1 MATYNAFISYSH
13 ARDKAIASALQS
25 VLQRLGKAWYERRSL
40 RVFRD
45 DTSLSA
51 TPHLWPTI
59 EVALGHSDFFILLA
73 SPEAALSPWVNRE
86 VEYWLENKGTE
97 TLLIAV
103 TQGPLTWDANT
114 GDFTWNESTPLPS
127 VLKGRFSNEP
137 KWVDL
142 RDYRAGANTHDHR
155 FLELVADFS
164 AAIHGVPK
172 EDILSQEV
180 HQQRRALLL
189 AWSTAALLLTLV
201 GITAWY
207 WNSAVAERKIAET
220 ERNHA
225 QQSQLKAEKN
235 YASAKSTVD
244 RLIYNITQTIELSQG
259 IRIDTVTHL
268 LDAAKTTLD
277 KLIDDN
283 PDDFDL
289 KASESSLLDEF
300 AKFYVAGGDLPRAAT
315 LASQNVA
322 INQDLVNHDLAN
334 AGFAVSQIQALVRLG
349 QVRFQTG
356 AFVEAEKLFEE
367 ALRARDAVVA
377 HYPLDQRGDAPAA
390 SASLFLG
397 VMRFNRGDIS
407 NAKSSFDN
415 ALTLARGGDFK
426 NEGFVRG
433 IQMLSLINQGSIY
446 LRSKDV
452 DSAKRVLNDAV
463 NLGRSAANA
472 NPDNFILSALTAG
485 AIGAMGDLAVSTNN
499 IELAREAYKD
509 AIELIQNQLTL
520 DAGNTQLK
528 AFAAQLQFKAN
539 KLNADHSNQA
549 AGGNSDQDH
558 RIEILRAAV
567 DQDPTNIDSRYNLA
581 QALESMGDRE
591 MQDGNLVDARK
602 SYEEESQLAQELVTQ
617 PPDNV
622 TWQLLLTRSYEKS
635 GDVNL
640 RLQNPSNAL
649 ASYEKEVKTTRAGVS
664 EWPDRIEWRALLS
677 VSLTKLGD
685 ARQSTDDVN
694 GAIAAYEEAVT
705 AARNLISIDQQN
717 LNWQRLLVI
726 GLDKLGGAK
735 SAARQLQEAAA
746 LYEEEIQIS
755 KSNSEHDSAGQD
767 WKYLLAN
774 ALEHKG
780 DVYVEL
786 SIPVTAQV
794 AYEEEIQLAK
804 SVVERQ
810 PSNYDWV
817 RQLAAS
823 LELLGDVH
831 LSTGNVKEA
840 QDAYEAGISNARAMI
855 DHDPRNA
862 QSQRVLASG
871 LDKLAHANSGRSPI
885 KEIEK
890 LYLEE
895 IEICRGVLSGS
906 QNDEDWGGRLDNTL
920 EALADLKRADGDS
933 EGARAAYQEEA
944 DIARSFKDKSPTNA
958 FWHRRFVT
966 AQLNLGDIH
975 FRNTGD
981 PDSAAAFYREGLAA
995 ARELAALD
1003 PSDALWQKDLVLA
1016 LWRDAQLK
1024 QWQSDSLKAREL
1036 SLEALAIAEHLERE
1050 NLLGDQAKQWPEILR
1065 KEFFISSSNRR

>member
-59 EVALGHSDFFILLA
+59 EVALRHSDFFILLA

-103 TQGPLTWDANT
+103 TQGSLTWDAKT

-142 RDYRAGANTHDHR
+142 RDYRARADTHDHK
-155 FLELVADFS
+155 FLELVADFA

-180 HQQRRALLL
+180 RQQRRALLL
-189 AWSTAALLLTLV
+189 AWSTAAVLLALV

-235 YASAKSTVD
+235 YASAKGTVD

-259 IRIDTVTHL
+259 IRIDTVTRL
-268 LDAAKTTLD
+268 LDAAKTTID

-289 KASESSLLDEF
+289 KASEATMLDEF
-300 AKFYVAGGDLPRAAT
+300 AKFYVAASDLPRAAT
-315 LASQNVA
+315 LASQSVA
-322 INQDLVNHDLAN
+322 INQDLVKHDPAN

-349 QVRFQTG
+349 QIRFQTG
-356 AFVEAEKLFEE
+356 AFGEAEKLFEE
-367 ALRARDAVVA
+367 ALRARDALVA

-407 NAKSSFDN
+407 DAKSSFDT
-415 ALTLARGGDFK
+415 ALTLARGGGFK
-426 NEGFVRG
+426 NEGFIQG

-463 NLGRSAANA
+463 NLGHSAASA
-472 NPDNFILSALTAG
+472 SPDNFILSALTAG
-485 AIGAMGDLAVSTNN
+485 AIGAMGDLAFSTNN
-499 IELAREAYKD
+499 IELAREAYKE

-520 DAGNTQLK
+520 DPGNMQLK
-528 AFAAQLQFKAN
+528 SFAAQLQFKAN
-539 KLNADHSNQA
+539 KLNVDHSNQA

-558 RIEILRAAV
+558 TVEILRAAV
-567 DQDPTNIDSRYNLA
+567 DRDPASVDSRYNLA
-581 QALESMGDRE
+581 QTVESMGDRE
-591 MQDGNLVDARK
+591 MQDGNFVGAKK
-602 SYEEESQLAQELVTQ
+602 SYEEQTQLAQGLVTQ
-617 PPDNV
+617 APDNIA
-622 TWQLLLTRSYEKS
+622 WQLLLARSYEKR
-635 GDVNL
+635 GDVSL
-640 RLQNPSNAL
+640 RLQNPSDAL
-649 ASYEKEVKTTRAGVS
+649 VSYEKEVKATRAGVS
-664 EWPDRIEWRALLS
+664 EWPDRTEWHALLS
-677 VSLTKLGD
+677 ISLTKLGD
-685 ARQSTDDVN
+685 ARQSTVDID
-694 GAIAAYEEAVT
+694 GAIAAYEKAVSAT
-705 AARNLISIDQQN
+705 RTLISIDQQN
-717 LNWQRLLVI
+717 LDWQRLLII
-726 GLDKLGGAK
+726 GLDKLGSAK

-746 LYEEEIQIS
+746 LFEEEIQIS
-755 KSNSEHDSAGQD
+755 KSNSEHESENQD

-780 DVYVEL
+780 NVTVEL
-786 SIPVTAQV
+786 SIPATAQA
-794 AYEEEIQLAK
+794 AYEEEIQLAQ
-804 SVVERQ
+804 SVIEKQ
-810 PSNYDWV
+810 PSNSIWV

-831 LSTGNVKEA
+831 LSTGHLREA
-840 QDAYEAGISNARAMI
+840 QNAYEAGISNARALVS
-855 DHDPRNA
+855 HDPRNSD
-862 QSQRVLASG
+862 SQRILASG
-871 LDKLAHANSGRSPI
+871 LDKLAHANSSNSPV

-895 IEICRGVLSGS
+895 IEIFRGVLSGS
-906 QNDEDWGGRLDNTL
+906 QDDEDWNGRLDNTL

-1003 PSDALWQKDLVLA
+1003 PSDALWQKDLILA
-1016 LWRDAQLK
+1016 LWRNAQLK

-1050 NLLGDQAKQWPEILR
+1050 NLLGDQAKRWPEILR
-1065 KEFFISSSNRR
+1065 KEFLISSSSRR

>member
-13 ARDKAIASALQS
+13 ARDKPIASALQS

-59 EVALGHSDFFILLA
+59 EVALRHSDFFILLA
-73 SPEAALSPWVNRE
+73 SPEAALSPWVNKE
-86 VEYWLENKGTE
+86 VEYWLESKGTE

-103 TQGPLTWDANT
+103 TQGPLTWDAKT
-114 GDFTWNESTPLPS
+114 GDFAWNESTPLPP
-127 VLKGRFSNEP
+127 VLKGHFSNEP

-142 RDYRAGANTHDHR
+142 RDYRAGANTHDHK
-155 FLELVADFS
+155 FLELVADFA

-180 HQQRRALLL
+180 RQQRRALLL
-189 AWSTAALLLTLV
+189 AWSTAAVLLALV
-201 GITAWY
+201 AITAWY

-235 YASAKSTVD
+235 YASAKGTVD

-283 PDDFDL
+283 PNDFDL
-289 KASESSLLDEF
+289 KASEATMLDEF
-300 AKFYVAGGDLPRAAT
+300 AKFYIASGDLPRAAT
-315 LASQNVA
+315 LASQGVV
-322 INQDLVNHDLAN
+322 INQDLVNQEPAN
-334 AGFAVSQIQALVRLG
+334 AGFAVSQIQGLVRLG
-349 QVRFQTG
+349 QIRFQIG
-356 AFVEAEKLFEE
+356 AFGEAEKLFEE
-367 ALRARDAVVA
+367 ALRSRDALVV

-407 NAKSSFDN
+407 NAKSSFEN
-415 ALTLARGGDFK
+415 ALTLARGGGVR

-446 LRSKDV
+446 LRSNDI

-463 NLGRSAANA
+463 NLGRSAATA
-472 NPDNFILSALTAG
+472 NPDNFMLSALTAG
-485 AIGAMGDLAVSTNN
+485 AIGAMGDLAANNNN
-499 IELAREAYKD
+499 IELAREAYKE
-509 AIELIQNQLTL
+509 AMELFQKQLTL
-520 DAGNTQLK
+520 DPDNMQLK

-539 KLNADHSNQA
+539 RLNADHSNEGA
-549 AGGNSDQDH
+549 EGNSDQDH
-558 RIEILRAAV
+558 TIEILRAAV
-567 DQDPTNIDSRYNLA
+567 DRDQANVDSRYNLA

-591 MQDGNLVDARK
+591 VLDGKFVDARK
-602 SYEEESQLAQELVTQ
+602 SYEEQTQLAQGLVTQ
-617 PPDNV
+617 APDNV
-622 TWQLLLTRSYEKS
+622 TWQLLLTRSYEKG
-635 GDVNL
+635 GDVSL
-640 RLQNPSNAL
+640 RLRNPSDAL
-649 ASYEKEVKTTRAGVS
+649 ASYEKEVKTVRGGVS
-664 EWPDRIEWRALLS
+664 EWPDRSEWHALLS
-677 VSLTKLGD
+677 ASLTKVGD

-694 GAIAAYEEAVT
+694 GAIAAYEEAVSAT
-705 AARNLISIDQQN
+705 RTIISIDRQN
-717 LNWQRLLVI
+717 LDWQRLLVI
-726 GLDKLGGAK
+726 GLDKLGSAK
-735 SAARQLQEAAA
+735 SAARQLQEATA
-746 LYEEEIQIS
+746 LFEEEIQIS
-755 KSNSEHDSAGQD
+755 KSNSEHDSENQD

-780 DVYVEL
+780 NVYVEL
-786 SIPVTAQV
+786 SIPATARA

-804 SVVERQ
+804 RVVERQ
-810 PSNYDWV
+810 PSNSAWV
-817 RQLAAS
+817 LQLAAS
-823 LELLGDVH
+823 LELLGDLH

-840 QDAYEAGISNARAMI
+840 QDAYEAGISNARALVG
-855 DHDPRNA
+855 HDPRNPE
-862 QSQRVLASG
+862 SQRILLAG
-871 LDKLAHANSGRSPI
+871 LDRLAHANYGRSPV

-895 IEICRGVLSGS
+895 IEICRSVLSGS
-906 QNDEDWGGRLDNTL
+906 QGDEDWDGLLDNTL
-920 EALADLKRADGDS
+920 EALADLKKADGDS

-944 DIARSFKDKSPTNA
+944 DIAGLFKDKSPTNA
-958 FWHRRFVT
+958 LWHRRFVT

-981 PDSAAAFYREGLAA
+981 PDSAATFYREGLVA
-995 ARELAALD
+995 ARELSALD
-1003 PSDALWQKDLVLA
+1003 PSDALWQRDLILA
-1016 LWRDAQLK
+1016 LWRNAQFT
-1024 QWQSDSLKAREL
+1024 QWKSDNTKTREL

-1050 NLLGDQAKQWPEILR
+1050 NLLGDQASQWPEMLR
-1065 KEFFISSSNRR
+1065 KEFQISTLSKR

>member
-472 NPDNFILSALTAG
+472 SPDNFILSA
-485 AIGAMGDLAVSTNN
+485 
-499 IELAREAYKD
+499 
-509 AIELIQNQLTL
+509 
-520 DAGNTQLK
+520 
-528 AFAAQLQFKAN
+528 F
-539 KLNADHSNQA
+539 
-549 AGGNSDQDH
+549 
-558 RIEILRAAV
+558 
-567 DQDPTNIDSRYNLA
+567 
-581 QALESMGDRE
+581 
-591 MQDGNLVDARK
+591 
-602 SYEEESQLAQELVTQ
+602 
-617 PPDNV
+617 
-622 TWQLLLTRSYEKS
+622 
-635 GDVNL
+635 
-640 RLQNPSNAL
+640 
-649 ASYEKEVKTTRAGVS
+649 
-664 EWPDRIEWRALLS
+664 
-677 VSLTKLGD
+677 
-685 ARQSTDDVN
+685 
-694 GAIAAYEEAVT
+694 
-705 AARNLISIDQQN
+705 
-717 LNWQRLLVI
+717 
-726 GLDKLGGAK
+726 
-735 SAARQLQEAAA
+735 
-746 LYEEEIQIS
+746 
-755 KSNSEHDSAGQD
+755 
-767 WKYLLAN
+767 
-774 ALEHKG
+774 
-780 DVYVEL
+780 
-786 SIPVTAQV
+786 
-794 AYEEEIQLAK
+794 
-804 SVVERQ
+804 
-810 PSNYDWV
+810 
-817 RQLAAS
+817 
-823 LELLGDVH
+823 
-831 LSTGNVKEA
+831 
-840 QDAYEAGISNARAMI
+840 
-855 DHDPRNA
+855 
-862 QSQRVLASG
+862 
-871 LDKLAHANSGRSPI
+871 
-885 KEIEK
+885 
-890 LYLEE
+890 
-895 IEICRGVLSGS
+895 
-906 QNDEDWGGRLDNTL
+906 EDWGGRLDNAL

-944 DIARSFKDKSPTNA
+944 DIARSFKDKSPRNA